1 MRNDVSKYEKLHSK
15 LTFAGATNIVVG
27 IISIIVGVGAG
38 VLSIICG
45 AKLLNSKSKLLF

>member
-1 MRNDVSKYEKLHSK
+1 MNSDVSKYERLYGK
-15 LTFAGATNIVVG
+15 LTFAGVTNIIVG